1 MLNGFND
8 YACPDVPENLAV
20 TLSQLRAR
28 GDYLDDVQLTEEGRW
43 LILYGDNG
51 VLWND
56 IPQELEQTLREYNEA
71 QEIITSVAFN
81 DAGDWIVV
89 SKSRYAAS
97 SPSLTRWI
105 AEGIDEYGALWTA
118 HMTEDGTV
126 LCFENGYLWRGNV
139 PGIVQQKLRE
149 TTLDAYRVK
158 FLSDGTYFIADQDW
172 KGMWNFYSSYA
183 NNTLHM
189 ASLAEEE
196 GNVAMQAM
204 ALTLKVLF
212 MSNLTDMF
220 GDIPYSEAFQGREE
234 GGTKTP
240 KYDSQQEV
248 YEQMI
253 ADLEKAKEYALDVC
267 RNSGIELLEDY
278 ADLFKYSG
286 NNNRESLLAMQW
298 VENGQWGVCNT
309 LLADLAFSTAVTGGV
324 NVWGG
329 PNASPDMLKQYE
341 SGDTIRRDATFFT
354 EGAYYDYICK
364 DDGGY
369 RYEGTS
375 APIKK
380 GVIGGSEDNGGIH
393 IESMNCPI
401 NTYILR
407 LADVYLTL
415 AEACLGNQESLNSGE
430 GLEFFNKVRTR
441 AKMPSKPSITLDDI
455 IRERRVEFA
464 MEYCNWYDMVSWY
477 SWKPEKML
485 TYFNEQHRG
494 WTASYIKSVGKDRSL
509 RFYSKNDVT
518 SEELEWGD
526 KEPSYEIE
534 VTADDIFLPYPESD
548 VIQNPL
554 LNEPPVDYEFNE

>member
-1 MLNGFND
+1 MKKFLKYIGMAVSSWGLTACSADFLERIPEGQYVEETYYMSDAALDAATEPLYNRAWFDYNKRPAVAVGSLMAND
-8 YACPDVPENLAV
+8 AYNPWMNADFTTFQVTALSNNLSDTWKSFYSVVTMANSVISAVETKSGPDV
-20 TLSQLRAR
+20 
-28 GDYLDDVQLTEEGRW
+28 TEEAKERTISEARLMRATAYFYMVRLW
-43 LILYGDNG
+43 SNVILFENNEDIVDNP
-51 VLWND
+51 VRPLNKATDAFRFIIND
-56 IPQELEQTLREYNEA
+56 LT
-71 QEIITSVAFN
+71 
-81 DAGDWIVV
+81 
-89 SKSRYAAS
+89 YAAKHLPVTPVTGKAS
-97 SPSLTRWI
+97 SW
-105 AEGIDEYGALWTA
+105 AA
-118 HMTEDGTV
+118 
-126 LCFENGYLWRGNV
+126 
-139 PGIVQQKLRE
+139 
-149 TTLDAYRVK
+149 
-158 FLSDGTYFIADQDW
+158 
-172 KGMWNFYSSYA
+172 KGM
-183 NNTLHM
+183 
-189 ASLAEEE
+189 LA
-196 GNVAMQAM
+196 
-204 ALTLKVLF
+204 KVYLCR
-212 MSNLTDMF
+212 SGWEKNGADR
-220 GDIPYSEAFQGREE
+220 DA
-234 GGTKTP
+234 
-240 KYDSQQEV
+240 
-248 YEQMI
+248 

-267 RNSGIELLEDY
+267 RNSGIELLENY

-286 NNNRESLLAMQW
+286 NNNRESLLAMRW

-309 LLADLAFSTAVTGGV
+309 LLADLAFSPDVTGGV

-329 PNASPDMLKQYE
+329 GLSASPDMLKQYE

-364 DDGGY
+364 GDGGY

-415 AEACLGNQESLNSGE
+415 AEACLGNQESLGSGE

-441 AKMPSKPSITLDDI
+441 AKMPVKSSITLDDI

-485 TYFNEQHRG
+485 KYFNDQHRG
-494 WTASYIKSVGKDRSL
+494 WRASHVKAKGNDRSL
-509 RFYSKNDVT
+509 HFYAENDVNKQ
-518 SEELEWGD
+518 EYEWGN
-526 KEPSYEIE
+526 KEPSYAIN
-534 VTADDIFLPYPESD
+534 VTADNIFLPYPESD